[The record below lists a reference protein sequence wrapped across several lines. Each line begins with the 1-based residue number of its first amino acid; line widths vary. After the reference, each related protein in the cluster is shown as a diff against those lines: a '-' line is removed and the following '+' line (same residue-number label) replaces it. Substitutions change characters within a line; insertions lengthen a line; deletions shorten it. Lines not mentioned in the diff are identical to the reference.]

1 MDKQE
6 FIKKWIPA
14 TSKRTTNNLQ
24 VEFDRDLNSL
34 LSNERERSH
43 IKEATQLTNFYWFLK
58 KYKRLKHLPPM
69 KESQKLI
76 NEFLK
81 EPNQP
86 DEQEQLMYEEG
97 FADGKISESK
107 NPELLKA
114 LNRLDPEKANIKAIK
129 DHTKEVT
136 KSKKSAIKF
145 LTDGGYFDDLNE
157 QTEKKE
163 PKQPEED
170 INTTK
175 GAEKYLKRHGI
186 DIDSYVEKGLKK
198 ITRVLKSNPNTS
210 EEVKNKVRQI
220 LKKEKEEQ
228 PEEKECPICKQE
240 KVLINNLY
248 CEECNEGIS
257 DSLGLRPPKQ

>member
-1 MDKQE
+1 MDKKE
-6 FIKKWIPA
+6 FLINWKDIIGMLVKDEPQK
-14 TSKRTTNNLQ
+14 TYLKNDF
-24 VEFDRDLNSL
+24 EEDLSSL
-34 LSNERERSH
+34 LQTRSEA
-43 IKEATQLTNFYWFLK
+43 IKEASFN
-58 KYKRLKHLPPM
+58 
-69 KESQKLI
+69 
-76 NEFLK
+76 
-81 EPNQP
+81 
-86 DEQEQLMYEEG
+86 DGYEEG

-114 LNRLDPEKANIKAIK
+114 LTRLDSEANIKAIQ

-136 KSKKSAIKF
+136 KSKKSATKF
-145 LTDGGYFDDLNE
+145 LTDGEYLDEL
-157 QTEKKE
+157 KE
-163 PKQPEED
+163 PNQPEED

-175 GAEKYLKRHGI
+175 GAEKYLKRHDI